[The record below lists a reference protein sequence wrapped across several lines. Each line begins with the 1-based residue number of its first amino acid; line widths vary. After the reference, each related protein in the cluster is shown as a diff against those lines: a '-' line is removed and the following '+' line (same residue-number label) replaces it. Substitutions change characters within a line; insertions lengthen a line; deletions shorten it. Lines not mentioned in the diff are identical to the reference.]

1 MRTRYIILFLSLLF
15 LSLSYYSYPQSE
27 AKKSLSDNPTQL
39 RQYVTDE
46 TGTLTP
52 AQLKFLNTKLSNED
66 KSTSNQIIVYMISG
80 LDGESLEDVS
90 IRLAEKNKI
99 GKKENNNG
107 VLMLIV
113 KDDRKIR
120 IEVGYGLEGALTDA
134 LSSQIIRNDITPEFK
149 SGNYYGGIDKGVDAI
164 IQAIKGE
171 YVADEKPG
179 SGNNLC
185 YGLPIFVMII
195 FGIIFFFIFISII
208 KGRRMIGRSIYAGK
222 SGWSSGGWSSGGSS
236 SSSFG
241 GGGGFSGGGGSFGG
255 GGASGSW

>member
-99 GKKENNNG
+99 GKK
-107 VLMLIV
+107 
-113 KDDRKIR
+113 
-120 IEVGYGLEGALTDA
+120 
-134 LSSQIIRNDITPEFK
+134 
-149 SGNYYGGIDKGVDAI
+149 
-164 IQAIKGE
+164 
-171 YVADEKPG
+171 
-179 SGNNLC
+179 
-185 YGLPIFVMII
+185 
-195 FGIIFFFIFISII
+195 
-208 KGRRMIGRSIYAGK
+208 GK
-222 SGWSSGGWSSGGSS
+222 
-236 SSSFG
+236 
-241 GGGGFSGGGGSFGG
+241 
-255 GGASGSW
+255 